1 MKRRFLVR
9 GIRQVVTLRGPAG
22 PRRGDQLADPAV
34 ISDGAML
41 IDHGRFVQVGPTARI
56 ENLTEARGAE
66 ELPCPGNVV
75 IPCFVDAHTHLLHGP
90 ARIEEFEARIR
101 EGRPGKGVHANEGVF
116 ATMRAVRAA
125 PAARLRTQ
133 AVRALRQAASFGS
146 TTVEVKSGY
155 GLDEATETKMLRL
168 LKTLHGHPLSIVPTY
183 LGLHVLPPEFDG
195 RSAEWL
201 DFVLRRQLPLVARR
215 RLAQFADAGADP
227 QSFSLEQIRRFLSAA
242 RAHGLGLRLHV
253 PPNAHAGAITLA
265 AELGATSVDGLE
277 AVTSA
282 EMDLLA
288 RTSTIAVLLPGR
300 TFHQGSGRF
309 ARARSM
315 IEAGT
320 AVALATNFNPG
331 TSPSCS
337 MPFALSLACTQM
349 GMTPGEALAAA
360 TINGAHALGIAA
372 EAGSLEHG
380 KWADFVVLD
389 ASDYRELPYYF
400 GMNLVA
406 MTVRRGEVV
415 YCREAC

>member
-1 MKRRFLVR
+1 MKRRILVR
-9 GIRQVVTLRGPAG
+9 GIRQVVTLRGGAG

-56 ENLTEARGAE
+56 ENLAEARGAE
-66 ELPCPGNVV
+66 ELQCPGHVV
-75 IPCFVDAHTHLLHGP
+75 IPGFVDAHTHLLHGP
-90 ARIEEFEARIR
+90 PRIDDFETRIKG
-101 EGRPGKGVHANEGVF
+101 GRSGKGVRANEGLL

-125 PAARLRTQ
+125 PAARLRAQ

-146 TTVEVKSGY
+146 TTLEVKSGY
-155 GLDEATETKMLRL
+155 GLDEAAETKMLRL
-168 LKTLHGHPLSIVPTY
+168 LKSLHGHPLGIVPTY
-183 LGLHVLPPEFDG
+183 LGLHVLPPEYAG
-195 RSAEWL
+195 RTADWL
-201 DFVLRRQLPLVARR
+201 DFVLREALPLVARR
-215 RLAQFADAGADP
+215 RLAQFADADADP
-227 QSFSLEQIRRFLSAA
+227 LSFSLEQIRRFLFAA
-242 RAHGLGLRLHV
+242 RAQGLGLRLHV
-253 PPNAHAGAITLA
+253 PPNAHPGAIALA
-265 AELGATSVDGLE
+265 AELGAASVDGLE
-277 AVTSA
+277 AATPA

-300 TFHQGSGRF
+300 TFHLGSGRF
-309 ARARSM
+309 ARARAI
-315 IEAGT
+315 IEAGA

-337 MPFALSLACTQM
+337 MPFVLSLACTQM

-406 MTVRRGEVV
+406 MTVRRGEVI
-415 YCREAC
+415 YRREDC

>member
-1 MKRRFLVR
+1 
-9 GIRQVVTLRGPAG
+9 
-22 PRRGDQLADPAV
+22 
-34 ISDGAML
+34 
-41 IDHGRFVQVGPTARI
+41 
-56 ENLTEARGAE
+56 
-66 ELPCPGNVV
+66 
-75 IPCFVDAHTHLLHGP
+75 
-90 ARIEEFEARIR
+90 
-101 EGRPGKGVHANEGVF
+101 
-116 ATMRAVRAA
+116 
-125 PAARLRTQ
+125 
-133 AVRALRQAASFGS
+133 
-146 TTVEVKSGY
+146 
-155 GLDEATETKMLRL
+155 
-168 LKTLHGHPLSIVPTY
+168 
-183 LGLHVLPPEFDG
+183 
-195 RSAEWL
+195 
-201 DFVLRRQLPLVARR
+201 VARR
-215 RLAQFADAGADP
+215 SLAQFADADADP

-253 PPNAHAGAITLA
+253 PPTAHAGVIALA

-277 AVTSA
+277 AATSA

-300 TFHQGSGRF
+300 TFHLGSGRF
-309 ARARSM
+309 ARARAF
-315 IEAGT
+315 IEAG
-320 AVALATNFNPG
+320 AAIALATNFNPG

-415 YCREAC
+415 YRREAC